1 MIDRS
6 EVNRA
11 LAKAIA
17 FKQCGKHAQAEAW
30 AAELV
35 RLLECAAI
43 LDPNTTARVQAAARV
58 QAGFDVIEQRRLWRK
73 WRGAKKRAAA
83 TDTADE

>member
-17 FKQCGKHAQAEAW
+17 FKACNKDAQAESW

-35 RLLECAAI
+35 RLLECASI
-43 LDPNTTARVQAAARV
+43 LDPNRVSV
-58 QAGFDVIEQRRLWRK
+58 DRR
-73 WRGAKKRAAA
+73 
-83 TDTADE
+83 